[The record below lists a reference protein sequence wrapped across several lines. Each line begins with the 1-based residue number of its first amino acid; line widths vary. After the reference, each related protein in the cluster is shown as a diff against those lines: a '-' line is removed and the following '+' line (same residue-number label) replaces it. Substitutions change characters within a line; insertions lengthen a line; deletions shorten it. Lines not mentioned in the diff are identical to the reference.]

1 MKERFWR
8 RHVTPTS
15 HAPHPPHPQVK
26 ERFWR
31 RDAALAGESD
41 DEGEE
46 GEEGDGE
53 GGAADEGDG
62 MVEYSDEGEGGDAD
76 LRRPWELGRLSQ
88 GQIDAMLSS
97 ESQRLLRAQ
106 KGQLPCTNEKSIA
119 LGDVL
124 SKIQERQASAAE
136 AAEAAAAEAAAAAA
150 AEAGTA
156 GGEAAAGARRAERE
170 DARSAAAPERL
181 DLPGSG
187 VRQRAEGGDVAAAV
201 RRRTN
206 GEARERGSARGDDGW
221 AEEPGGLAGLFRALV
236 RQSGYEAMVRGA
248 EGEPAPRP

>member
-1 MKERFWR
+1 M
-8 RHVTPTS
+8 
-15 HAPHPPHPQVK
+15 K

-31 RDAALAGESD
+31 RDAALAESD

-124 SKIQERQASAAE
+124 FTEME
-136 AAEAAAAEAAAAAA
+136 
-150 AEAGTA
+150 TA
-156 GGEAAAGARRAERE
+156 TESPRIL
-170 DARSAAAPERL
+170 S
-181 DLPGSG
+181 
-187 VRQRAEGGDVAAAV
+187 V
-201 RRRTN
+201 T
-206 GEARERGSARGDDGW
+206 RGCV
-221 AEEPGGLAGLFRALV
+221 RALDDAP
-236 RQSGYEAMVRGA
+236 QSSSIYCSI
-248 EGEPAPRP
+248 

>member
-1 MKERFWR
+1 MAW
-8 RHVTPTS
+8 
-15 HAPHPPHPQVK
+15 AQ
-26 ERFWR
+26 
-31 RDAALAGESD
+31 AAVQAA
-41 DEGEE
+41 
-46 GEEGDGE
+46 DGE
-53 GGAADEGDG
+53 GGASTGTLSSMTGEA
-62 MVEYSDEGEGGDAD
+62 VATGEGGVKPPGPAA
-76 LRRPWELGRLSQ
+76 RRALASFHQLVTGF
-88 GQIDAMLSS
+88 
-97 ESQRLLRAQ
+97 RA
-106 KGQLPCTNEKSIA
+106 KVE
-119 LGDVL
+119 
-124 SKIQERQASAAE
+124 QATAAEAAE
-136 AAEAAAAEAAAAAA
+136 AAEAAAAEPAAAAA

-206 GEARERGSARGDDGW
+206 GEARERKSARGDDGW